1 MRLFVLAALCLPAIS
16 SAAPQPAPD
25 QVQPL
30 VASRD
35 CPADP
40 RLRTAQRPAG
50 PATVNR
56 LGDEPTAAAAL
67 AVYRQIGGCQTPAII
82 REGIGYMPGKAVTP

>member
-25 QVQPL
+25 RAQPL
-30 VASRD
+30 LGSRD
-35 CPADP
+35 CPADAK
-40 RLRTAQRPAG
+40 LRTAQRPPG

-56 LGDEPTAAAAL
+56 LGDEPTAAVAL
-67 AVYRQIGGCQTPAII
+67 AVYRHVGGCQTPAIL
-82 REGIGYMPGKAVTP
+82 REGIGYTPGRAPAP

>member
-16 SAAPQPAPD
+16 SAAPQPAPERA
-25 QVQPL
+25 QPL
-30 VASRD
+30 LGSRD
-35 CPADP
+35 CPPDA

-50 PATVNR
+50 QATVNR

-67 AVYRQIGGCQTPAII
+67 AVYRHVGGCQTPAII
-82 REGIGYMPGKAVTP
+82 REGIGFTPDKAPSP